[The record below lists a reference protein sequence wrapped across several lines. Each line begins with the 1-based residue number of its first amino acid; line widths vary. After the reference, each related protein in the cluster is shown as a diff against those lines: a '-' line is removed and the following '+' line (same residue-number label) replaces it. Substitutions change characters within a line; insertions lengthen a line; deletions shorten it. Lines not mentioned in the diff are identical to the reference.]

1 MIDKLLE
8 NEIDKEVLSN
18 ECAVLLSGGVDSMS
32 VGFAAERVGRN
43 VTAYSFQLD
52 IKNSYDFA
60 KAKEVAEMM
69 QWPFIG
75 ITIDTSSLKSDF
87 LKLVELGCYKKSHF
101 ECTYPFLHIYPQ
113 IKEKYVVSGWAADGY
128 YGISKTA
135 ILHYKHTKDTF
146 DKFRNNYFSKN
157 MRAGYKW
164 HKRVADMYD
173 KIFITP
179 YLTESVRDY
188 FYPMDWKEV
197 NKPKQKHHVRN
208 AYPQF
213 QNIKVKDHL
222 NLQLD
227 SDIDKLFETLL
238 DDKEINFKNRSRIL
252 DISKDWNKTGVS
264 SLKEFL

>member
-32 VGFAAERVGRN
+32 VGFAAERVGR
-43 VTAYSFQLD
+43 
-52 IKNSYDFA
+52 
-60 KAKEVAEMM
+60 
-69 QWPFIG
+69 
-75 ITIDTSSLKSDF
+75 
-87 LKLVELGCYKKSHF
+87 
-101 ECTYPFLHIYPQ
+101 
-113 IKEKYVVSGWAADGY
+113 
-128 YGISKTA
+128 YGISKSA

-146 DKFRNNYFSKN
+146 DKFRNHYFSKN

-173 KIFITP
+173 KIFVTP
-179 YLTESVRDY
+179 YLTKSVRDY
-188 FYPMDWKEV
+188 FYSMDWEEV